1 LDVAGLFLDRGKHVV
16 SLKNRDGQKQNF
28 FSRFRGDF
36 QNEPIIVLINQWTA
50 AASEIVAGAL
60 QDYGRAKIVG
70 TPTFGSGTVQTIL
83 PLSGGGGLRLTTG
96 RFFTPND

>member
-1 LDVAGLFLDRGKHVV
+1 V
-16 SLKNRDGQKQNF
+16 DGQKQNF

-60 QDYGRAKIVG
+60 QDYQG
-70 TPTFGSGTVQTIL
+70 
-83 PLSGGGGLRLTTG
+83 
-96 RFFTPND
+96 